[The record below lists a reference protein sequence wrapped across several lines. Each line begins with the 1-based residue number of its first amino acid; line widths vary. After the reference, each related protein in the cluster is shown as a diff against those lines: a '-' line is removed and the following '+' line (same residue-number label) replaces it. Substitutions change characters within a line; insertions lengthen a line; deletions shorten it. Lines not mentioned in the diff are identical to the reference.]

1 MATSPIRIG
10 DFDVIRQLGSGGM
23 GDVYL
28 ARDSRLDRQVAI
40 KVVRGEV
47 RDQAA
52 LDRFFREARA
62 AAALRHPNIVT
73 IYASGQHDR
82 QPYMVMEFV
91 DGESLS
97 DVIRQ
102 RRNLMLSDR
111 LSYLEQIC
119 SGLHYAH
126 LAGIVHRDVK
136 PANIMV
142 DRQGVVRILDF
153 GIARIEGSAMTLDGT
168 MVGSLNYMSPE
179 QMLGKVVDPRS
190 DMFSLGSVAYELLC
204 YQQAFRGSMNDGL
217 LQRLPNEDPPPLSSV
232 RKDLPAELE
241 QIIAKALQK
250 SPDLRYPDLEAM
262 RDAILE
268 VKRGLGQDD
277 VRTIVV
283 RPRGRNATD
292 ATPAPRNT
300 AATKPAT
307 SWGETTAES
316 SDTASGRPAWATP
329 LPTRVVRSGSQSGD
343 SHQATP
349 TPIPA
354 RPSTTTTSRRS
365 SSTTRSPLGYS
376 PLPLPLAEPPSLGRG
391 ILVGSILGIC
401 VIAALSA
408 VSWTRTPPPSPLER
422 ERPAI
427 NEALERFRSA
437 YRTRD
442 MAAMLLVFPTIPSQA
457 ESAMQRTFNTCL
469 VYEVTYDGV
478 RVGMDPGDE
487 TLATADV
494 RSSHTC
500 TPKSGGRESTTDK
513 HDLISLRKDGDTWLV
528 DGTSQ
533 APPTAARGPRPAR
546 QTR

>member
-1 MATSPIRIG
+1 MATSPVRIG
-10 DFDVIRQLGSGGM
+10 DFDVIRQLGCGGM

-97 DVIRQ
+97 DIIRQ
-102 RRNLMLSDR
+102 RRNLMLGDR

-204 YQQAFRGSMNDGL
+204 YQQAFKGSMNDGL
-217 LQRLPNEDPPPLSSV
+217 LQRLPNEDPPPLSSI
-232 RKDLPAELE
+232 RKDLPPELE
-241 QIIAKALQK
+241 QIIGKALQK
-250 SPDLRYPDLEAM
+250 SPDHRYPDLEAM

-277 VRTIVV
+277 VRTIIV
-283 RPRGRNATD
+283 RPRGRSGAD
-292 ATPAPRNT
+292 QTPVPRNNP
-300 AATKPAT
+300 ASKPAT

-329 LPTRVVRSGSQSGD
+329 LPTRVVRSGSHSGD
-343 SHQATP
+343 THPATP
-349 TPIPA
+349 APIPS
-354 RPSTTTTSRRS
+354 RSSTTTTLRRAS
-365 SSTTRSPLGYS
+365 FTTKSPVAAS
-376 PLPLPLAEPPSLGRG
+376 PLPMPLAEPPSLGKG
-391 ILVGSILGIC
+391 ILVGSVLGVC

-408 VSWTRTPPPSPLER
+408 VSWTRTPPPAPIEQ

-442 MAAMLLVFPTIPSQA
+442 MAAMLMVFPTISGQTEA
-457 ESAMQRTFNTCL
+457 AMRRTFNTCL

-478 RVGMDPGDE
+478 RVGMDPDDE
-487 TLATADV
+487 TLAMADV

-500 TPKSGGRESTTDK
+500 TPKSGGRQTTTDK

-528 DGTSQ
+528 DGTSE
-533 APPTAARGPRPAR
+533 APPTAARAPRPAGP
-546 QTR
+546 TR

>member
-1 MATSPIRIG
+1 VATSPVRIG

-47 RDQAA
+47 RDQAT

-91 DGESLS
+91 DGEALS
-97 DVIRQ
+97 DIIRQ
-102 RRNLMLSDR
+102 RRNLMLSDK

-204 YQQAFRGSMNDGL
+204 YQQAFKGSMNDGL
-217 LQRLPNEDPPPLSSV
+217 LQRLPNEDPPPLSSI

-241 QIIAKALQK
+241 QIIARALQK
-250 SPDLRYPDLEAM
+250 SPDQRYPDLEAM

-283 RPRGRNATD
+283 RPRARD
-292 ATPAPRNT
+292 ISDLTPVPRNNPVS
-300 AATKPAT
+300 KPAT
-307 SWGETTAES
+307 SWGEISIDS
-316 SDTASGRPAWATP
+316 SDSSLERPAWATP
-329 LPTRVVRSGSQSGD
+329 LPTRVVRPASTAGVSYPVR
-343 SHQATP
+343 TP
-349 TPIPA
+349 TPPPA
-354 RPSTTTTSRRS
+354 RPSTTTTLPRS
-365 SSTTRSPLGYS
+365 SPTTRSAPVVS
-376 PLPLPLAEPPSLGRG
+376 PLPLPVAEPPSLGKG
-391 ILVGSILGIC
+391 LLVGSILGIC
-401 VIAALSA
+401 VLGALSV

-422 ERPAI
+422 ERPGI

-442 MAAMLLVFPTIPSQA
+442 MAAMMLVFPTISGQT
-457 ESAMQRTFNTCL
+457 ESTMQRTFNTCL
-469 VYEVTYDGV
+469 VYEVRYYGV
-478 RVGMDPGDE
+478 RVGIDPDDE

-500 TPKSGGRESTTDK
+500 TPKSGGRETITDR
-513 HDLISLRKDGDTWLV
+513 HDLVSLRKEGDRWLV
-528 DGTSQ
+528 EATSE
-533 APPTAARGPRPAR
+533 APPTAARRRHVPAR
-546 QTR
+546 

>member
-1 MATSPIRIG
+1 VATSPVRIG

-47 RDQAA
+47 RDQAT

-91 DGESLS
+91 DGEALS
-97 DVIRQ
+97 DIIRQ
-102 RRNLMLSDR
+102 RRNLMLSDK

-204 YQQAFRGSMNDGL
+204 YQQAFKGSMNDGL
-217 LQRLPNEDPPPLSSV
+217 LQRLPNEDPPPLSSI
-232 RKDLPAELE
+232 RKDLPVELE
-241 QIIAKALQK
+241 QIIARALQK
-250 SPDLRYPDLEAM
+250 SPDHRYPDLEAM

-283 RPRGRNATD
+283 RPRARD
-292 ATPAPRNT
+292 IPDLTPVPRNNPVS
-300 AATKPAT
+300 KPAT
-307 SWGETTAES
+307 SWGEIGIDS
-316 SDTASGRPAWATP
+316 SDSSLERPAWATP
-329 LPTRVVRSGSQSGD
+329 LPTRVVRPASSSV
-343 SHQATP
+343 SYPARTP
-349 TPIPA
+349 TPPP
-354 RPSTTTTSRRS
+354 RPSTTTPLPRS
-365 SSTTRSPLGYS
+365 APTTRSAPVVS
-376 PLPLPLAEPPSLGRG
+376 PLPLPVAEPPSLGKG
-391 ILVGSILGIC
+391 LLVGSILGIC
-401 VIAALSA
+401 VLGALSV

-422 ERPAI
+422 ERPGI

-442 MAAMLLVFPTIPSQA
+442 MAAMMLVFPTISGQT
-457 ESAMQRTFNTCL
+457 ESTMQRTFNTCL
-469 VYEVTYDGV
+469 VYEVRYYGV
-478 RVGMDPGDE
+478 RVGIDPDDE

-500 TPKSGGRESTTDK
+500 TPKSGGRETITDR
-513 HDLISLRKDGDTWLV
+513 HDLVSLRKEGDRWLV
-528 DGTSQ
+528 EATSE
-533 APPTAARGPRPAR
+533 APPTAARRRPVPAR
-546 QTR
+546 

>member
-1 MATSPIRIG
+1 
-10 DFDVIRQLGSGGM
+10 M

-28 ARDSRLDRQVAI
+28 AKDSRLDRQVAI

-97 DVIRQ
+97 EVIRQ
-102 RRNLMLSDR
+102 RRNLMLSDK

-126 LAGIVHRDVK
+126 LAGIVHRDIK

-190 DMFSLGSVAYELLC
+190 DMFSLGSVAYELLG
-204 YQQAFRGSMNDGL
+204 YQQAFKGSMNDGL
-217 LQRLPNEDPPPLSSV
+217 LQRLPNEEPPPLGSV
-232 RKDLPAELE
+232 RKDLPPELE
-241 QIIAKALQK
+241 LIIGKALQK
-250 SPDLRYPDLEAM
+250 SPDNRYTDLEAM
-262 RDAILE
+262 RDALLE

-283 RPRGRNATD
+283 RPRGRHSAD
-292 ATPAPRNT
+292 ATPLPRSDN
-300 AATKPAT
+300 ATKPA
-307 SWGETTAES
+307 SVWGETQADSPETTGA
-316 SDTASGRPAWATP
+316 RPAWATP
-329 LPTRVVRSGSQSGD
+329 LPTRVVRPAPQSSGS
-343 SHQATP
+343 HLP
-349 TPIPA
+349 TPMPIAA
-354 RPSTTTTSRRS
+354 RPSTTAS
-365 SSTTRSPLGYS
+365 SQPASTATTRSSLAS
-376 PLPLPLAEPPSLGRG
+376 TPLPLPSDEPVSLGKG
-391 ILVGSILGIC
+391 VLVGSILGVC
-401 VIAALSA
+401 VIAAMSA
-408 VSWTRTPPPSPLER
+408 VSWTRTPPPTPIER

-427 NEALERFRSA
+427 DDALERFRSA

-442 MAAMLLVFPTIPSQA
+442 MAAMTLVFPAIPR
-457 ESAMQRTFNTCL
+457 ETELAMQRTFNLCL
-469 VYEVTYDGV
+469 VYEVRYDGV
-478 RVGMDPGDE
+478 RVGLNPNDE

-500 TPKSGGRESTTDK
+500 TPKSGGRETTTDK
-513 HDLISLRKDGDTWLV
+513 HDIISLRKDGDTWLV

-533 APPTAARGPRPAR
+533 APPTAARGPRPTR